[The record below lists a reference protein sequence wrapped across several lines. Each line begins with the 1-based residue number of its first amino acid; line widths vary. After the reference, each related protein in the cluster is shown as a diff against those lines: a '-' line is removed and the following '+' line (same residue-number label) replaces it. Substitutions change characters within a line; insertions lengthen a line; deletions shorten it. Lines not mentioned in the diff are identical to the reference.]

1 MNYIILSVSLPLL
14 AGLVYF
20 EKKESVKGIL
30 CTKPL
35 LSLLFIIMA
44 AIQTHNNVN
53 YFYIILA
60 GLIFCFIGDVCL
72 ILFFNQKIF
81 KAGLAAF
88 LIGHIIYSA
97 AFFRRVDSILIMT
110 AAAALFILAGTV
122 IFMKLKSH
130 LKGMIK
136 PVIAYI
142 TIISVMAFSAFS
154 LRQSGAQTVL
164 AGNMVFAAALIFY
177 ISDIFVARHRFV
189 RKRFINRAI
198 GLPMYYTAQF
208 MIAVSTGIVI

>member
-1 MNYIILSVSLPLL
+1 MNYLILSVSLPLL
-14 AGLVYF
+14 AGLLYF

-30 CTKPL
+30 VTKPF

-44 AIQTHNNVN
+44 AVQIHNNTG

-81 KAGLAAF
+81 KAGLGAF
-88 LIGHIIYSA
+88 LVGHVIYSF
-97 AFFRRVDSILIMT
+97 AFFRKFDSMMVMTGALIIFI
-110 AAAALFILAGTV
+110 AAGVTIYL
-122 IFMKLKSH
+122 KLKSH
-130 LKGMIK
+130 LEGMIK

-154 LRQSGAQTVL
+154 LKQSGTQTIL
-164 AGNMVFAAALIFY
+164 AGNIIFAAALIFY

-189 RKRFINRAI
+189 RKEFINRAI
-198 GLPMYYTAQF
+198 GLPLYYTAQF
-208 MIAVSTGIVI
+208 MIAYSTGIIN

>member
-1 MNYIILSVSLPLL
+1 MDYIILSVSLPLL

-30 CTKPL
+30 CTKPV
-35 LSLLFIIMA
+35 LSLLFIVMA
-44 AIQTHNNVN
+44 VIQNHNNMN

-60 GLIFCFIGDVCL
+60 GLVFCFIGDICL

-97 AFFRRVDSILIMT
+97 AFFRKPVSMMATIAVGVLLII
-110 AAAALFILAGTV
+110 AAAV
-122 IFMKLKSH
+122 IFSKLKPH
-130 LKGMIK
+130 LEGMIK

-142 TIISVMAFSAFS
+142 IIISIMAFSAFS
-154 LRQSGAQTVL
+154 LRQSGTQTAVT
-164 AGNMVFAAALIFY
+164 GNMVFAAALIFY
-177 ISDIFVARHRFV
+177 ISDLFVARHRFV
-189 RKRFINRAI
+189 RKEFINRAI

-208 MIAVSTGIVI
+208 MIAFSTGIVV